1 MKKLLGILLLYF
13 LCCNVG
19 FASEA
24 GGLKKSGIDQKCFDL
39 YTKEE
44 IFKKKFLLKAKNRAL
59 GGVLVTYV
67 GCNKYY
73 DDWSYDYSTYPDIDI
88 AHELAYDGC
97 VTNEMK
103 KYKLTGCHLFSIDD
117 VIVWGKDAAFIKKL
131 EKRLT
136 KKLKLRPALPWVY
149 NIASQAADLW
159 VKLDE
164 STKYIFSST
173 SPSTLKKLI
182 FKKKKNIPNIQKGE
196 KYTQIIAGKGKKLFR
211 SFNFVAEY
219 EDDIKVEF
227 FIEYEKDKEDFEKAK
242 KDAEYFSNMYGQM
255 PHFLKIYNKKI
266 YVHEARGRDDGT
278 WWASGSLSKREF
290 HINRSTCGYRL
301 SKNKFSRCAVIMIHE
316 LAHVIHKNT
325 SVISPSKW
333 LKAKKLDKKK
343 YCSKYAKKNNFEDF
357 AESIVCWF
365 VARYKSNKI
374 TKGEVAKINQ
384 FIPNRLKLFDEM
396 NFNMYP
402 YKISK

>member
-149 NIASQAADLW
+149 NIASQAADLR

-196 KYTQIIAGKGKKLFR
+196 KYSQIIAGKGKKLFR

-255 PHFLKIYNKKI
+255 PHFLKRYNKKI
-266 YVHEARGRDDGT
+266 YVHEARGKDDGT
-278 WWASGSLSKREF
+278 WWVDGDLSKRGF
-290 HINRSTCGYRL
+290 HINRSTCGHRL
-301 SKNKFSRCAVIMIHE
+301 SKINYSKCAVIMVHE
-316 LAHVIHKNT
+316 LAHVIHKDT
-325 SVISPSKW
+325 GIISPSKW
-333 LKAKKLDKKK
+333 LKAKKLDNKK

-357 AESIVCWF
+357 AESLVCWVF
-365 VARYKSNKI
+365 VNHKKNMIKPVNRIKIYK
-374 TKGEVAKINQ
+374 
-384 FIPNRLKLFDEM
+384 FIPNRLKFFDEM
-396 NFNMYP
+396 NFNIYP
-402 YKISK
+402 L